1 MTTTKS
7 TTKKTTTKKS
17 TAAKKTTAKTTSAKK
32 AEKIDFATLTVSG
45 TELAAVL
52 GLTLPNVTQMKLN
65 GNLVP
70 DEDGRFNLKDAVSS
84 YCKRMREKKEG
95 KQSKSD
101 IDTETAKLKLDN
113 LRIKNRDW
121 RMTRD
126 RQVATE
132 ILNKLVGAMMNFREQ
147 AKLNPALVN
156 AIDDLIS
163 NINDVDIDGIPQIVE
178 GGDEE
183 DDD

>member
-1 MTTTKS
+1 MA
-7 TTKKTTTKKS
+7 TTKKTTKTTKTTTKK
-17 TAAKKTTAKTTSAKK
+17 TVKKT
-32 AEKIDFATLTVSG
+32 AEKLDLATFT
-45 TELAAVL
+45 
-52 GLTLPNVTQMKLN
+52 VTQSDLASIIGIATSNITPMVQAGLMVK
-65 GNLVP
+65 
-70 DEDGRFNLKDAVSS
+70 DEDGRFNLRDAVSG
-84 YCKRMREKKEG
+84 YCKRMKDRKEG

-132 ILNKLVGAMMNFREQ
+132 ILNKLVGAMQAFREQ
-147 AKLNPALVN
+147 AKLNPALVD

-163 NINDVDIDGIPQIVE
+163 NISDVDIDGIPQIVE

-183 DDD
+183 DDDV

>member
-1 MTTTKS
+1 MATAKKTTK
-7 TTKKTTTKKS
+7 TTKTTTKK
-17 TAAKKTTAKTTSAKK
+17 TVKKT
-32 AEKIDFATLTVSG
+32 AEKLDLATFT
-45 TELAAVL
+45 
-52 GLTLPNVTQMKLN
+52 VTQSDLASIIGIATSNITPMVQAGLMVK
-65 GNLVP
+65 
-70 DEDGRFNLKDAVSS
+70 DEDGRFNLRDAVSG
-84 YCKRMREKKEG
+84 YCKRMKDRKEG

-132 ILNKLVGAMMNFREQ
+132 ILNKLVGAMQAFREQ
-147 AKLNPALVN
+147 AKLNPALVD

-163 NINDVDIDGIPQIVE
+163 NISDVDIDGIPQIVE

-183 DDD
+183 DDDV

>member
-1 MTTTKS
+1 MATTKSTTKS
-7 TTKKTTTKKS
+7 TTKKTTAKKS
-17 TAAKKTTAKTTSAKK
+17 EKT
-32 AEKIDFATLTVSG
+32 DFSTFTVTG
-45 TELAAVL
+45 TELASIL
-52 GLTLPNVTQMKLN
+52 GLTLPNITQMKLN

-70 DEDGRFNLKDAVSS
+70 DADGRFNLKEAVSS

-113 LRIKNRDW
+113 LRLKNRDW

-132 ILNKLVGAMMNFREQ
+132 ILNKLVGAMQAFREQ
-147 AKLNPALVN
+147 AKLNPALVD

-163 NINDVDIDGIPQIVE
+163 SINDVDIDGIPQIVE

-183 DDD
+183 DDDV

>member
-1 MTTTKS
+1 MA
-7 TTKKTTTKKS
+7 TTKKTT
-17 TAAKKTTAKTTSAKK
+17 KTTAKTTKTAAKK
-32 AEKIDFATLTVSG
+32 TVKKTAEKLDLATFT
-45 TELAAVL
+45 
-52 GLTLPNVTQMKLN
+52 VTQADLASILGIATSNITPMVQAGLMVK
-65 GNLVP
+65 
-70 DEDGRFNLKDAVSS
+70 DEDGRYNLRDAVSG
-84 YCKRMREKKEG
+84 YCKRMKDRKEG

-132 ILNKLVGAMMNFREQ
+132 ILNKLVGAMQAFREQ
-147 AKLNPALVN
+147 AKLNPALVD
-156 AIDDLIS
+156 AIDNLIS

-183 DDD
+183 DEE

>member
-1 MTTTKS
+1 MA
-7 TTKKTTTKKS
+7 TTKKTTKTTTK
-17 TAAKKTTAKTTSAKK
+17 TTKTTAKKTVKK
-32 AEKIDFATLTVSG
+32 TAEKLDLATFT
-45 TELAAVL
+45 
-52 GLTLPNVTQMKLN
+52 VTQADLASILGIATSNITPMVQAGLMVK
-65 GNLVP
+65 
-70 DEDGRFNLKDAVSS
+70 DEDGRFNLRDAVSG
-84 YCKRMREKKEG
+84 YCKRMKDRKEG

-132 ILNKLVGAMMNFREQ
+132 ILNKLVGAMQAFREQ
-147 AKLNPALVN
+147 AKLNPALVD

-183 DDD
+183 DEE

>member
-1 MTTTKS
+1 MATTKS

-17 TAAKKTTAKTTSAKK
+17 TTAKKTTAKPK

-95 KQSKSD
+95 KASKSD
-101 IDTETAKLKLDN
+101 IETETAKLKLDN
-113 LRIKNRDW
+113 LRLKNRDW

-132 ILNKLVGAMMNFREQ
+132 ILTRLASAMMNFREQ
-147 AKLNPALVN
+147 AKMNPALVA
-156 AIDDLIS
+156 AIDEMITG
-163 NINDVDIDGIPQIVE
+163 IKDVDIDNIPQIIE
-178 GGDEE
+178 GDDEE
-183 DDD
+183 DED